1 MLEERVIIELEYDI
15 EDLHNAQRMLDLG
28 YPNIDIDV
36 LANKIYKRRIENET
50 ILQRENGCRTNRC
63 TRVGV

>member
-50 ILQRENGCRTNRC
+50 KP
-63 TRVGV
+63 